1 MYDVIIVGGG
11 PAGMTAAIY
20 TTRKALKT
28 ALITIDI
35 GGQAMDAKHLEN
47 YPGFKGPGEDLM
59 NVFREQMMGFGT
71 EIIKGKVVKVDKLG
85 DHFTVSLANKEK
97 YEAKSVIMAYGKVPR
112 SLGIPGEDKYLGRG
126 VHVCAIC
133 DAPMYKDK
141 VVAVIGG
148 GNSALENAM
157 YLSTLAKKV
166 YLIHRRDEF
175 RGDEIHVGRVK
186 GKKNIEILLSYIPK
200 EVKGDEFVT
209 SFVVASVK
217 DKSTKELEV
226 DGVFLEIG
234 YTIDCSYVE
243 DLVDVNEKKEIIVDD
258 HCRTKC
264 EGLFAA
270 GDVTNIEYK
279 QIVVAAGEGAK
290 AALSVYSFLQGKE
303 IIGLDWGNKR

>member
-20 TTRKALKT
+20 ATRKALKT
-28 ALITIDI
+28 AIITINI

-59 NVFREQMMGFGT
+59 NMFREQMMNFET
-71 EIIKGKVVKVDKLG
+71 EIIKGKVIRVDKQK
-85 DHFTVSLANKEK
+85 DHFVVKLANEEK
-97 YEAKSVIMAYGKVPR
+97 YKAKAVILAYGKVPR
-112 SLGIPGEDKYLGRG
+112 SLGIPGEEKFLGRG

-141 VVAVIGG
+141 VVVVVGG

-157 YLSTLAKKV
+157 YLSALAKKV
-166 YLIHRRDEF
+166 YLIHRREEF

-186 GKKNIEILLSYIPK
+186 DKSNIEILLSYIPK
-200 EVKGDEFVT
+200 EVKGDEFVK
-209 SFVVASVK
+209 SFVIESVK
-217 DKSTKELEV
+217 DKSTKELKV

-234 YTIDCSYVE
+234 YTIDCSCVE
-243 DLVDVNEKKEIIVDD
+243 HLVDVNEKNEIIVDD
-258 HCRTKC
+258 MCKTKQ

-270 GDVTNIEYK
+270 GDVTNVQYK

-290 AALSVYSFLQGKE
+290 AGLSVYSYLQGKD
-303 IIGLDWGNKR
+303 IIGLDWGHKK